1 MRPGWEGRHLHSP
14 ISICGEPRL
23 DAVLRRRGRMTL
35 PRSPPRERRTHP
47 RQRHRELHTQGAIPW
62 MRHHV
67 NLCRTGQ
74 RSGGPAREAAES
86 DMQFPR
92 VLELFRGRTGPR
104 QGKPGSVKLS
114 RIWILQDPARSGAL
128 ADHVYIDPRLSR
140 LDVGSTRSSPLAT
153 SSLLAQARPRRPQRV
168 SAGPASWGA
177 WGRAAPPRPRPKRGA
192 PETVSVRAGSAD
204 IPACTGGAEM
214 RMRQRSALC
223 GGQVRAPPRRSSR
236 PWS

>member
-86 DMQFPR
+86 D
-92 VLELFRGRTGPR
+92 
-104 QGKPGSVKLS
+104 
-114 RIWILQDPARSGAL
+114 I
-128 ADHVYIDPRLSR
+128 
-140 LDVGSTRSSPLAT
+140 TRSSPLAT

-214 RMRQRSALC
+214 RMRQRHRDAQPWSRSALC